1 VEAIL
6 PCSGGA
12 KTTAPAVYAR
22 FALRTATPQH
32 GVDRYYEHLGTTS
45 RWIGVV
51 APTSCLRLVSCGLC
65 HTAGMEPYLL
75 TQLRS
80 KEAVDKAIRNTED
93 KVCCL
98 RWVLL
103 LTALHNAGAA
113 CAGGGATLWRWLR

>member
-1 VEAIL
+1 MQRWR
-6 PCSGGA
+6 
-12 KTTAPAVYAR
+12 APAVYAG

-32 GVDRYYEHLGTTS
+32 GVDRYYECLGTTS